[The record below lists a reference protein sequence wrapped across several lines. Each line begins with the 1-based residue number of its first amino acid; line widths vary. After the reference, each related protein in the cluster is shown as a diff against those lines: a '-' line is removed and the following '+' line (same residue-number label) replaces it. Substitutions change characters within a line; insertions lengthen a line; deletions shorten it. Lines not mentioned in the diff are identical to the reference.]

1 MDGTEIPIPDAKMAE
16 YRRTARRRWEAEK
29 EQRALRYDQGWAL
42 ARQAAALLRR
52 DYAITRVVVFGSL
65 LDRQRFT
72 LRSDVDLA
80 AWGLTAQNWL
90 RAIGAVRA
98 LSDDIELSLIDVAL
112 CSPEFLA
119 IIEQE
124 GVEL

>member
-29 EQRALRYDQGWAL
+29 EQRALRYDQGL
-42 ARQAAALLRR
+42 GPGPPGGGAAAPRLRYHAR
-52 DYAITRVVVFGSL
+52 RRVWLAAGPPAA
-65 LDRQRFT
+65 DT

-98 LSDDIELSLIDVAL
+98 LRMTSSLA
-112 CSPEFLA
+112 
-119 IIEQE
+119 
-124 GVEL
+124 